1 MPSMPNWK
9 NGCGGQETVTEAGII
24 TPSGIPAVQD
34 VALQL
39 FVILFFVAIF
49 AGFVDSI
56 AGGGGLIVIPAML
69 ILGIPPLEVLG
80 TNKLQ
85 AQFGSASATIAYARR
100 GHVDLKKQFPM
111 AFMAFLGGIF
121 GALIASFVPSDVLR
135 AIMPFLL
142 VAIAIYFAFKPNL
155 SDVDSHRRITPFLF
169 GVTVVPLVGFYD
181 GIFGPGAGSFYM
193 LAFVGLA
200 GFGMLK
206 ATAHTKLLNFGSNF
220 GGFLV
225 FTFNGAILWKLGLVM
240 GLGQFL
246 GAQLGSRL
254 AMQNGAKIIRPLLV
268 ISCLAMATKLLIDSS
283 ANYSL
288 SGIMSMI
295 TGG

>member
-1 MPSMPNWK
+1 M
-9 NGCGGQETVTEAGII
+9 
-24 TPSGIPAVQD
+24 QD

-39 FVILFFVAIF
+39 FFILFFVAVF

-56 AGGGGLIVIPAML
+56 AGGGGLIVLPAML
-69 ILGIPPLEVLG
+69 IMGIPPLEALG

-100 GHVDLKKQFPM
+100 GHVNLKTQFPM
-111 AFMAFLGGIF
+111 ALMALFGGMI
-121 GALIASFVPSDVLR
+121 GAFTASFVPADVLK

-142 VAIAIYFAFKPNL
+142 VAIAVYFAFKPNL
-155 SDVDSHRRITPFLF
+155 SDIDSQRRITPLLF
-169 GVTVVPLVGFYD
+169 GLTVVSLIGFYD

-225 FTFNGAILWKLGLVM
+225 FTLNGAILWKLGLVM
-240 GLGQFL
+240 GFGQFL
-246 GAQLGSRL
+246 GAQIGSRL
-254 AMQNGAKIIRPLLV
+254 AMKNGARIIRPLLV
-268 ISCLAMATKLLIDSS
+268 ISCLAMAARLILDTH
-283 ANYSL
+283 APYSL
-288 SGIMSMI
+288 VWIIGKISGA
-295 TGG
+295 

>member
-1 MPSMPNWK
+1 MLP
-9 NGCGGQETVTEAGII
+9 VH
-24 TPSGIPAVQD
+24 D

-39 FVILFFVAIF
+39 FLILFLVAIF

-69 ILGIPPLEVLG
+69 ILGVPPLEVLG

-111 AFMAFLGGIF
+111 AMMALLGGIF
-121 GALIASFVPSDVLR
+121 GALTASFVPPDVLR

-142 VAIAIYFAFKPNL
+142 IAIALYFAFKPNL
-155 SDVDSHRRITPFLF
+155 SDLDSHQRVRPFIF
-169 GVTVVPLVGFYD
+169 GLTVVPLVGFYD

-206 ATAHTKLLNFGSNF
+206 ATAHTKLLNLGSNF

-225 FTFNGAILWKLGLVM
+225 FTLSGAILWKLGLVM

-246 GAQLGSRL
+246 GAQMGSRL
-254 AMQNGAKIIRPLLV
+254 AMNNGAKIIRPLLV
-268 ISCLAMATKLLIDSS
+268 ISCLAMATKLLLDAGAVS
-283 ANYSL
+283 AVGSFFASL
-288 SGIMSMI
+288 

>member
-1 MPSMPNWK
+1 M
-9 NGCGGQETVTEAGII
+9 
-24 TPSGIPAVQD
+24 QD
-34 VALQL
+34 VAFQL
-39 FVILFFVAIF
+39 LIILFFVAIF

-69 ILGIPPLEVLG
+69 ILGIPPLEALG

-100 GHVDLKKQFPM
+100 GHVDLKQQFPM
-111 AFMAFLGGIF
+111 AFMAFLGGIL
-121 GALIASFVPSDVLR
+121 GALAASFVPSDILR

-142 VAIAIYFAFKPNL
+142 VAIAVYFAFKPNI
-155 SDVDSHRRITPFLF
+155 SDIDSHRRITPLLF
-169 GVTVVPLVGFYD
+169 GLTVVPLIGFYD

-193 LAFVGLA
+193 LAFVSLA

-225 FTFNGAILWKLGLVM
+225 FTFTGAILWKLGLVM

-246 GAQLGSRL
+246 GAQAGSRL
-254 AMQNGAKIIRPLLV
+254 AMKNGAKIIRPLLV
-268 ISCLAMATKLLIDSS
+268 LSCLAMATKLLLDTG
-283 ANYSL
+283 APYSL
-288 SGIMSMI
+288 GWLIARV
-295 TGG
+295 TGA

>member
-1 MPSMPNWK
+1 M
-9 NGCGGQETVTEAGII
+9 
-24 TPSGIPAVQD
+24 QD

-39 FVILFFVAIF
+39 FLILFLVAVF

-69 ILGIPPLEVLG
+69 ILGVPPLEALG

-111 AFMAFLGGIF
+111 AFMAFVGGIF
-121 GALIASFVPSDVLR
+121 GAIIAAYVPPDILR

-142 VAIAIYFAFKPNL
+142 IAIALYFAFKPNL
-155 SDVDSHRRITPFLF
+155 SDIDSHQRITPFVF
-169 GVTVVPLVGFYD
+169 GLTVVPLVGFYD

-220 GGFLV
+220 GSFLV
-225 FTFNGAILWKLGLVM
+225 FTLNGAILWKLGLVM

-246 GAQLGSRL
+246 GAQIGSRL
-254 AMQNGAKIIRPLLV
+254 AMSNGAKIIRPLLV
-268 ISCLAMATKLLIDSS
+268 ISCIAMATKLLMDSGALS
-283 ANYSL
+283 SFGAFISSL
-288 SGIMSMI
+288 I
-295 TGG
+295 GG

>member
-1 MPSMPNWK
+1 MPP
-9 NGCGGQETVTEAGII
+9 VH
-24 TPSGIPAVQD
+24 D
-34 VALQL
+34 VALQVFL
-39 FVILFFVAIF
+39 ILFFVAVF

-56 AGGGGLIVIPAML
+56 AGGGGLIAIPAML
-69 ILGIPPLEVLG
+69 ILGIPPLEALG

-111 AFMAFLGGIF
+111 ALMAFIGGIF
-121 GALIASFVPSDVLR
+121 GALTASFVPPDTLR
-135 AIMPFLL
+135 SIMPFLL
-142 VAIAIYFAFKPNL
+142 IAIALYFAFKPNL
-155 SDVDSHRRITPFLF
+155 SDLDSHQRITPFVF
-169 GVTVVPLVGFYD
+169 GLTVVPLVGFYD

-220 GGFLV
+220 GSFLV
-225 FTFNGAILWKLGLVM
+225 FTLSGAILWKLGLLM

-246 GAQLGSRL
+246 GAQIGSRL
-254 AMQNGAKIIRPLLV
+254 AMSNGAKIIRPLLV
-268 ISCLAMATKLLIDSS
+268 ISCLAMATKLLLDSGTLAS
-283 ANYSL
+283 VAGFAGSL
-288 SGIMSMI
+288 FGD
-295 TGG
+295 